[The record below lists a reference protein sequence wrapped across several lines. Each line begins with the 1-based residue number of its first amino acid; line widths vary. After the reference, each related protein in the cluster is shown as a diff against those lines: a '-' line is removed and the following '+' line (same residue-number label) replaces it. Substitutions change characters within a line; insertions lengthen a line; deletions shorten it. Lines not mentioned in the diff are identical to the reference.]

1 MTAFDRPKDGKKDS
15 KNSPEKAVAKEAV
28 KDAPKTPA
36 KPAAKPRTAPPRAGG
51 KPPATDARGA
61 RGARSGPPARRSS
74 GGSPGGSRPRGPR
87 EDYPTVQAFVAI
99 GANLG
104 DAEASVKAAMAAI
117 GALQRTQVTARS
129 SLYRSEPV
137 DAEGPDFVNAVV
149 AVRTGLDAEQFLVAL
164 QRLETQAG
172 RERPFP
178 NAPRT
183 LDLDLLMHGNS
194 VMDTPTLTLPHPR
207 MRERAFVLKPLAEIA
222 PDKVPRAALAR
233 VTGQVVKR
241 IV

>member
-1 MTAFDRPKDGKKDS
+1 MTPTPAPTPSEQDRVGSRSRRRGWQPCRASAGAAAS
-15 KNSPEKAVAKEAV
+15 RAREVEQGG
-28 KDAPKTPA
+28 A
-36 KPAAKPRTAPPRAGG
+36 KPA
-51 KPPATDARGA
+51 GA
-61 RGARSGPPARRSS
+61 RGAPPARRAPS
-74 GGSPGGSRPRGPR
+74 RGPSRVR

-104 DAEASVKAAMAAI
+104 DAEAAVKAAMDAL

-129 SLYRSEPV
+129 SLYRSAPV
-137 DAEGPDFVNAVV
+137 DATGPDFINAVV
-149 AVRTGLDAEQFLVAL
+149 ALRTGLDAEQLLIAM

-172 RERPFP
+172 RDRPFP

-194 VMDTPTLTLPHPR
+194 VIDTPTLTLPHPR

-222 PDKVPRAALAR
+222 PDKVPRVALSR
-233 VTGQVVKR
+233 VSGQVIER
-241 IV
+241 IRN

>member
-1 MTAFDRPKDGKKDS
+1 MSTPDRPKDGKKS
-15 KNSPEKAVAKEAV
+15 A
-28 KDAPKTPA
+28 
-36 KPAAKPRTAPPRAGG
+36 PAAKAAKRGKPAPRAGS
-51 KPPATDARGA
+51 KPSSAGSK
-61 RGARSGPPARRSS
+61 SGPPARRA
-74 GGSPGGSRPRGPR
+74 PVRPRGPR

-104 DAEASVKAAMAAI
+104 DAEATVKDAMAAI

-129 SLYRSEPV
+129 SLYRSAPV
-137 DAEGPDFVNAVV
+137 DAEGPDFINAVV
-149 AVRTGLDAEQFLVAL
+149 AVRTGLDAEQFLIAL
-164 QRLETQAG
+164 QRLETLAG

-194 VMDTPTLTLPHPR
+194 VIESPTLTLPHPR

-233 VTGQVVKR
+233 VTGQVIQKIR
-241 IV
+241 

>member
-1 MTAFDRPKDGKKDS
+1 MSASDKPKDGK
-15 KNSPEKAVAKEAV
+15 NSG
-28 KDAPKTPA
+28 APKGKPPRGAAAKSTGA
-36 KPAAKPRTAPPRAGG
+36 KPAGAKPAGA
-51 KPPATDARGA
+51 KPAGA
-61 RGARSGPPARRSS
+61 KGAPPARRA
-74 GGSPGGSRPRGPR
+74 PARPAPRRVR

-104 DAEASVKAAMAAI
+104 DAEATAKAAMDAL

-129 SLYRSEPV
+129 SLYRSAPV
-137 DAEGPDFVNAVV
+137 DATGPDFINAVV
-149 AVRTGLDAEQFLVAL
+149 ALRTGLDAEQLLIAM

-194 VMDTPTLTLPHPR
+194 VIDTPTLTLPHPR

-222 PDKVPRAALAR
+222 PDKVPRVALSR
-233 VTGQVVKR
+233 VSGQVIER
-241 IV
+241 IRN